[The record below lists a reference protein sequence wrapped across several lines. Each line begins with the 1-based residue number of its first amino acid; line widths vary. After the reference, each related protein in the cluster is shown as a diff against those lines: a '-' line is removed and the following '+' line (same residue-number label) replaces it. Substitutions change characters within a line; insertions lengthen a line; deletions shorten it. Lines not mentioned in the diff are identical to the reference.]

1 MLTQIDKAQTLVER
15 FGGWREG
22 EFVPAGVSVGRIAE
36 EHGTPFYL
44 YHGEMISERV
54 RRVRDAL
61 GGDVEVTYSVKAN
74 PNLAVCQLIA
84 REQLTG
90 AEVASSGELVVVRA
104 AGFAPEDIVFAGPAK
119 TDEELRMAVQE
130 GIFAVNVESLNEIDR
145 LAAIA
150 RREERK
156 IGVGLRINPAAQ
168 LMGSQMRMGGTVGQ
182 FGLDEADLPEAVR
195 RTISY
200 QDQLVLRGI
209 HIYTATQV
217 FDADALLEHCRNI
230 FEIALQTA
238 DLAGR
243 PLEMVDF
250 GGGFGVP
257 YFEKMEEFD
266 LERFGEGYGQLLA
279 SYRSDPRLAGCRF
292 VFELGR
298 YLVADAGVYVT
309 RVVDVKEMKG
319 KTFVTTDG
327 GMNHHLTATGN
338 MGQVFRKAYPIL
350 NLSRAGASTG
360 EEEGVALAGPCCTP
374 LDMFGTNIPLED
386 PRPGDLIG
394 VFYSG
399 AYGYSA
405 SNLGFLSHPTPAEVL
420 LWQGEARLLRPVGKP
435 EDVLRDQ
442 EPLPAPERES
452 GVLG

>member
-1 MLTQIDKAQTLVER
+1 MLTQIYKAQTLADR

-22 EFVPAGVSVGRIAE
+22 EFVPAGVPVGRIAE

-54 RRVRDAL
+54 RRVRAAL

-195 RTISY
+195 RTLSY
-200 QDQLVLRGI
+200 PDQLDLRGI
-209 HIYTATQV
+209 H
-217 FDADALLEHCRNI
+217 LRW
-230 FEIALQTA
+230 
-238 DLAGR
+238 
-243 PLEMVDF
+243 
-250 GGGFGVP
+250 
-257 YFEKMEEFD
+257 
-266 LERFGEGYGQLLA
+266 
-279 SYRSDPRLAGCRF
+279 
-292 VFELGR
+292 
-298 YLVADAGVYVT
+298 
-309 RVVDVKEMKG
+309 
-319 KTFVTTDG
+319 
-327 GMNHHLTATGN
+327 
-338 MGQVFRKAYPIL
+338 
-350 NLSRAGASTG
+350 STS
-360 EEEGVALAGPCCTP
+360 AA
-374 LDMFGTNIPLED
+374 
-386 PRPGDLIG
+386 
-394 VFYSG
+394 
-399 AYGYSA
+399 ASA
-405 SNLGFLSHPTPAEVL
+405 SRTSTRWRSSTWSGSGMVTGSSWPLTGPTRASL
-420 LWQGEARLLRPVGKP
+420 AAGMSSNW
-435 EDVLRDQ
+435 DVTW
-442 EPLPAPERES
+442 
-452 GVLG
+452 